1 MTLDLQT
8 IGIPTDQPDP
18 ERPADPRPAWERI
31 AYAWL
36 AREVDAG
43 QPVDPAT
50 LAAEVSVASGFARD
64 LVRVLRAHRQRD
76 PELSELRGRLVRDQI
91 TDAYLARELPGG
103 QRLDP
108 AELAAE
114 VGTTATVARQW
125 LHTLRAG
132 SQSDRRLAR
141 LRAEP
146 TSHGRPT
153 SDQLQA
159 LQATYASGGRPS
171 RNDDSRPAERAL
183 EQIEQCYQ
191 TREVAGGQHL
201 DPAAVAREVGVS
213 EHYVRGTLARC
224 GAAP

>member
-1 MTLDLQT
+1 M
-8 IGIPTDQPDP
+8 GICGRPRSGCGPSTNHGSRPDASGP
-18 ERPADPRPAWERI
+18 RTAPRGGWRGPSGALAAGPNGPSSASSAARTVPRPRQPRRGWSGPSE
-31 AYAWL
+31 
-36 AREVDAG
+36 EGAG
-43 QPVDPAT
+43 ED
-50 LAAEVSVASGFARD
+50 SVAPGFAHD

-91 TDAYLARELPGG
+91 TDAYLTRELPGG
-103 QRLDP
+103 QPLDP
-108 AELAAE
+108 AALAAE
-114 VGTTATVARQW
+114 VGTSTTVARQW

-153 SDQLQA
+153 SDQLQG

-183 EQIEQCYQ
+183 EQIEQRYQ
-191 TREVAGGQHL
+191 T
-201 DPAAVAREVGVS
+201 
-213 EHYVRGTLARC
+213 
-224 GAAP
+224 